1 MRYCDP
7 EMTMRTDTRLDW
19 CLMATVVLIVT
30 AAAIHAFLTTAV
42 DESTGGTS
50 GEATVL
56 VAPAFGKPS
65 GRLIHRADR
74 SREVSDHARSD

>member
-7 EMTMRTDTRLDW
+7 EMTIDTRLDW

-42 DESTGGTS
+42 DGSTGS
-50 GEATVL
+50 GEATIL

-65 GRLIHRADR
+65 GRLIHRA
-74 SREVSDHARSD
+74 EVLGR